1 MSQSHH
7 KRKILYLGFCLLICW
22 GCYPT
27 LKTNMVCYREDCIE
41 VEVASTPE
49 SLVQGL
55 QYRMDLE
62 ENQGM
67 LFIFEKSGRHSFWM
81 KNTLIP
87 LDIIWLDEN
96 KHVVHIE
103 HNLQPCIGD
112 FCPSYVP
119 RWDAL
124 YVLEVNA
131 GKVSQWR
138 LSLGEKL
145 TIHLKSIDYTT
156 SDS

>member
-1 MSQSHH
+1 MA
-7 KRKILYLGFCLLICW
+7 
-22 GCYPT
+22 
-27 LKTNMVCYREDCIE
+27 N
-41 VEVASTPE
+41 TPE
-49 SLVQGL
+49 SLVRGL

-67 LFIFEKSGRHSFWM
+67 LFIFENSGCHSFWM

-103 HNLQPCIGD
+103 YNLQPCIGD
-112 FCPSYVP
+112 FCPSHTP

-131 GKVSQWR
+131 GKVAQWH
-138 LSLGEKL
+138 LALGDKL
-145 TIHLKSIDYTT
+145 TIHLKSIDYTP